1 MKILL
6 VLKNNISGLEVTENN
21 NIIMPNSFDEAFK
34 FNDVEFRE
42 AYLIDINDDAQI
54 AIEPDDNPYI
64 PKEIDETAPIIR
76 VLEGMREIIK

>member
-6 VLKNNISGLEVTENN
+6 VLKNNISSL
-21 NIIMPNSFDEAFK
+21 D
-34 FNDVEFRE
+34 
-42 AYLIDINDDAQI
+42 LIDINDDAQI

-64 PKEIDETAPIIR
+64 PKDMDETAPIIR

>member
-1 MKILL
+1 M
-6 VLKNNISGLEVTENN
+6 
-21 NIIMPNSFDEAFK
+21 
-34 FNDVEFRE
+34 
-42 AYLIDINDDAQI
+42 IDINDYAQI